1 MSVRPLLTMGDERL
15 LQTAVPVTDFSSVEL
30 SELIQDMHDTMQ
42 AHDGAGLAAP
52 QIGAALRVV
61 IFGGSDNVR
70 YPERPEVP
78 YTVLINPHID
88 VLDSTQELGWEGCLS
103 LPGLRGEV
111 PRFTT
116 IRYSGFTA
124 DGTPLEREAHG
135 FHARVVQHEVDHLDG
150 LLYPLRMPD
159 MSRFGFEH
167 ALDL

>member
-88 VLDSTQELGWEGCLS
+88 G
-103 LPGLRGEV
+103 
-111 PRFTT
+111 
-116 IRYSGFTA
+116 SGN
-124 DGTPLEREAHG
+124 
-135 FHARVVQHEVDHLDG
+135 
-150 LLYPLRMPD
+150 
-159 MSRFGFEH
+159 
-167 ALDL
+167 